1 MSEDQRIA
9 LVTGGSRGIGRAIAL
24 RLAQDGAR
32 IGVNY
37 LSHEAEAQQ
46 VVEQITRGGGEA
58 LALQGDVTETAA
70 VTDIFRRVQEV
81 WGPVEI
87 LVNNAGIIRDSLL
100 MRMSDDD
107 WDAVVDVHLRA
118 VFLCTRYALRDM
130 VRNRWGRVIN
140 IGSVVGVAGNAGQ
153 ANYAAAKAGVIG
165 MTRSVAKE
173 VANRNITVNYVA
185 PGYMTTDIV
194 ENLPQDLKDRI
205 MTRVPVGRFGRAEEV
220 ANLVGYLASDMASY
234 ITGQVVAIDGGM
246 LIS

>member
-1 MSEDQRIA
+1 MSEHHRNVLI
-9 LVTGGSRGIGRAIAL
+9 TGGSRGIGRAIAL
-24 RLAQDGAR
+24 RLAKDGSR

-37 LSHEAEAQQ
+37 LNHDAEAQQ
-46 VVEQITRGGGEA
+46 VVDQIIHDGGEA
-58 LALQGDVTETAA
+58 LALQGDVTKAHA
-70 VTDIFRRVQEV
+70 VEDIFQRIRET

-100 MRMSDDD
+100 MRMSDAD

-118 VFLCTRYALRDM
+118 TFLCTRHALREM

-140 IGSVVGVAGNAGQ
+140 IGSVVGIAGNAGQ

-165 MTRSVAKE
+165 FTRSVAQE
-173 VANRNITVNYVA
+173 VANRNITVNYIA
-185 PGYMTTDIV
+185 PGYMATDIV
-194 ENLPQDLKDRI
+194 EELPQNLKDKI

-220 ANLVGYLASDMASY
+220 ANLVGYMASDMASY

-246 LIS
+246 LVS

>member
-1 MSEDQRIA
+1 

-46 VVEQITRGGGEA
+46 VVEQITQGGGEA
-58 LALQGDVTETAA
+58 LALQGDVTQTNA
-70 VTDIFRRVQEV
+70 VADIFRRIQEA
-81 WGPVEI
+81 WGSVEV

-118 VFLCTRYALRDM
+118 SFLCTRQALREM
-130 VRNRWGRVIN
+130 VHNRWGRVIN

-165 MTRSVAKE
+165 LTRSVAKE

-185 PGYMTTDIV
+185 PGYMITDIV
-194 ENLPQDLKDRI
+194 EELPQDLKDRI
-205 MTRVPVGRFGRAEEV
+205 LSRVPIGRFGRAEEV
-220 ANLVGYLASDMASY
+220 ANLVGYLASDQASY
-234 ITGQVVAIDGGM
+234 ITGQVLPIDGGM
-246 LIS
+246 LISASY